1 MGMYIIRD
9 TNIKFFRS
17 APSFVK
23 TENNGE
29 KMNKAAITKHEIYN
43 KLIGFSEQDL
53 DAIAN
58 FIDFMRHKKQ
68 LEAKKVI
75 KLEGILK
82 DKDIDLYALKEF
94 KQQTWQ
100 HVDQEFSNG

>member
-1 MGMYIIRD
+1 
-9 TNIKFFRS
+9 
-17 APSFVK
+17 
-23 TENNGE
+23 
-29 KMNKAAITKHEIYN
+29 MNKAAITKHEIYN

-58 FIDFMRHKKQ
+58 FIDFMRHNKQ

-82 DKDIDLYALKEF
+82 DKNIDLYALKEF

>member
-1 MGMYIIRD
+1 M
-9 TNIKFFRS
+9 
-17 APSFVK
+17 
-23 TENNGE
+23 GE

-82 DKDIDLYALKEF
+82 DKNIDLYALKEF

>member
-1 MGMYIIRD
+1 ME
-9 TNIKFFRS
+9 K
-17 APSFVK
+17 
-23 TENNGE
+23 

-58 FIDFMRHKKQ
+58 FIDFMRHKKK

-82 DKDIDLYALKEF
+82 GYDIDLSVLKEF
-94 KQQTWQ
+94 RQQSWK
-100 HVDQEFSNG
+100 HVDQEFGNG